1 MKSVALF
8 LIVLMLWTVG
18 LLAFAAKV
26 DKSTPADD
34 PDPAQA
40 IVALT
45 GNATMRITTGVKL
58 LELNKGKRL
67 LVSGVNK
74 EVRPAELQ
82 SVSKAT
88 RGVYDCCI
96 DLGYEAAD
104 TKGNAAET
112 AAWAKAHGYDDLI
125 VVTAD
130 YHMPR
135 ALLELHGTMPGVQLT
150 PFPIKT
156 DELDAAHWWRTGR
169 SARRMMLEYS
179 KYLAVMAR
187 EAFLRL
193 GPSDKTASSAAPAQ
207 PPSAQPASANQPAP

>member
-1 MKSVALF
+1 MKSVALL

-18 LLAFAAKV
+18 LLAFTARV
-26 DKSTPADD
+26 DKSTPADE
-34 PDPAQA
+34 PEPAQA

-67 LVSGVNK
+67 LVSGVNP

-82 SVSKAT
+82 AVSKAT

-96 DLGYEAAD
+96 DLGFKAVD
-104 TKGNAAET
+104 TKGNASET
-112 AAWAKAHGYDDLI
+112 AGWARAHRYDHLI

-135 ALLELHGTMPGVQLT
+135 AILELKGAMPGVELT
-150 PFPIKT
+150 PYPIRT
-156 DELDAAHWWRTGR
+156 PELDAAHWWRTGLG
-169 SARRMMLEYS
+169 ARRMMVEYC

-193 GPSDKTASSAAPAQ
+193 GPSERAANVAE
-207 PPSAQPASANQPAP
+207 AIH

>member
-8 LIVLMLWTVG
+8 LIVLMVWTVG
-18 LLAFAAKV
+18 LLAFAARV
-26 DKSTPADD
+26 DKSTPADE

-74 EVRPAELQ
+74 DVRPAELQ

-96 DLGYEAAD
+96 DLGYEP
-104 TKGNAAET
+104 NP
-112 AAWAKAHGYDDLI
+112 WCGYNRSFF
-125 VVTAD
+125 VNSVTGW
-130 YHMPR
+130 R
-135 ALLELHGTMPGVQLT
+135 VFVQ
-150 PFPIKT
+150 
-156 DELDAAHWWRTGR
+156 TGWC
-169 SARRMMLEYS
+169 E
-179 KYLAVMAR
+179 
-187 EAFLRL
+187 
-193 GPSDKTASSAAPAQ
+193 
-207 PPSAQPASANQPAP
+207 

>member
-8 LIVLMLWTVG
+8 LIVLMVWTVG
-18 LLAFAAKV
+18 LLAFAARV
-26 DKSTPADD
+26 DRSTPADE

-74 EVRPAELQ
+74 DVRPAELQ

-112 AAWAKAHGYDDLI
+112 AAWAKAHRYTDLI

-135 ALLELHGTMPGVQLT
+135 ALLELKGAMPHAQLT
-150 PFPIKT
+150 PYPVKT
-156 DELDAAHWWRTGR
+156 AELDAAAWWKTGH
-169 SARRMMLEYS
+169 SAKRMILEYC
-179 KYLAVMAR
+179 KYLAILAR
-187 EAFLRL
+187 EGVLGL
-193 GPSDKTASSAAPAQ
+193 GPREAPA
-207 PPSAQPASANQPAP
+207 AQLAQRKAVP

>member
-1 MKSVALF
+1 VKSVALF

-18 LLAFAAKV
+18 LLAFAARV
-26 DKSTPADD
+26 DKSTPPDE

-58 LELNKGKRL
+58 LELNKGRRL

-74 EVRPAELQ
+74 DVRPAELQ

-88 RGVYDCCI
+88 RGVYDCCV

-112 AAWAKAHGYDDLI
+112 AAWAKAHHYTDLI

-135 ALLELHGTMPGVQLT
+135 ALLELRGTMPGVALT
-150 PFPIKT
+150 PYPVKT

-193 GPSDKTASSAAPAQ
+193 GPSDKTAANAAA
-207 PPSAQPASANQPAP
+207 ASANEAAR

>member
-8 LIVLMLWTVG
+8 LIVLMVWTVG
-18 LLAFAAKV
+18 LLAFAARV
-26 DKSTPADD
+26 DKSTP
-34 PDPAQA
+34 PDEPEAAQA

-74 EVRPAELQ
+74 EVRPVELQ
-82 SVSKAT
+82 AVSKAT

-104 TKGNAAET
+104 TKGNGAET
-112 AAWAKAHGYDDLI
+112 AAWAKAHHYTDLI

-135 ALLELHGTMPGVQLT
+135 ALLELHGAMPGVELT
-150 PFPIKT
+150 PYPVKT
-156 DELDAAHWWRTGR
+156 DELDAGHWWRTGR
-169 SARRMMLEYS
+169 SAKRMSIEYS

-193 GPSDKTASSAAPAQ
+193 GPSDKAAANAPAEPQ
-207 PPSAQPASANQPAP
+207 SANSPAK